1 MAELTTKTG
10 NDVAVEVKRIFGD
23 EDGVQIADADLI
35 RWINAA
41 QQQIVSVNPVLQRTL
56 LRDIV
61 AGQADYTFPS
71 DRVQYIQSLR
81 YDGRPLDAYSYAEAQ
96 DYILANDPTGGTGG
110 EPLIWYQWAQQ
121 ITLWPKP
128 ETNVAD
134 GLRMDYVAIPENLVS
149 LNDTLAVPDRYFE
162 ATISYVLQK
171 AHQVEDNF
179 DGANFVKSIFQE
191 NLATLSEQE
200 NRIQLR
206 TYPTMT
212 VREEDR

>member
-10 NDVAVEVKRIFGD
+10 SDVAVEVKRIFGD
-23 EDGVQIADADLI
+23 EDGVQIADADII

-41 QQQIVSVNPVLQRTL
+41 QQQIVSVNPILQKTL

-61 AGQADYTFPS
+61 AGQADYTFPA

-81 YDGRPLDAYSYAEAQ
+81 YDGTPLDAYSYAEAQ
-96 DYILANDPTGGTGG
+96 DYILVNDPTGTTDGV
-110 EPLIWYQWAQQ
+110 PLIWYQWAQQ

-128 ETNVAD
+128 TTSKTN
-134 GLRMDYVAIPENLVS
+134 GLRMDYVAIPVNLV
-149 LNDTLAVPDRYFE
+149 LIGDTLAVPDRYFE
-162 ATISYVLQK
+162 AVVSFVLQK
-171 AHQVEDNF
+171 AHQIEDNY
-179 DGANFVKSIFQE
+179 DGANYVKGQFQE
-191 NLATLSEQE
+191 NLAALSEQE

-206 TYPTMT
+206 QYPTIT